1 MDAILAHLY
10 KSLCSRLVYLLPL
23 QMFNNYHKNNI
34 IKLPYLVRFLTKS
47 KFSKVYDLKA
57 YIINKY
63 RFYYHVVVNSSNNYK
78 FFCHLTSKTLYVC
91 RQIRFLQ
98 TFADFTTSINMLH
111 LLFEYCLLRRT

>member
-1 MDAILAHLY
+1 MDSILAHLY

-23 QMFNNYHKNNI
+23 QMFNNYQQNNI
-34 IKLPYLVRFLTKS
+34 IKRSIAL
-47 KFSKVYDLKA
+47 FSKVHDLEA

-63 RFYYHVVVNSSNNYK
+63 RFYYCIVVNSSNNYK
-78 FFCHLTSKTLYVC
+78 FFCHLTSKTLYIC

-98 TFADFTTSINMLH
+98 SFAVFTTSINTVH

>member
-1 MDAILAHLY
+1 MDTILAHLY

-23 QMFNNYHKNNI
+23 QMFE
-34 IKLPYLVRFLTKS
+34 YLSREQHYKTAI
-47 KFSKVYDLKA
+47 FSQIFDQIEVYDLKA

-63 RFYYHVVVNSSNNYK
+63 RFYYHIVEISSNNYK
-78 FFCHLTSKTLYVC
+78 IFCHFSSKTLYIC

-98 TFADFTTSINMLH
+98 SFAVFTTSINMLH